1 MRQDNEEA
9 EGRSVQQPTEEVNEE
24 EGEEQLQDDSIS
36 RPVAEDTE
44 HHSTDPVAEETE
56 HHSTDNVQNQESK
69 TKKRK
74 TRGPTKMNKVAKN
87 PEEKVDVE
95 FTRLGEH
102 VGKGSVTLSSF
113 LGPLVREHVPY
124 TLEDWRYL
132 NEQTK
137 FAIWEGIQVLF

>member
-1 MRQDNEEA
+1 MRRKEKKE
-9 EGRSVQQPTEEVNEE
+9 
-24 EGEEQLQDDSIS
+24 LQDDSIS
-36 RPVAEDTE
+36 R
-44 HHSTDPVAEETE
+44 PVAEETE

-102 VGKGSVTLSSF
+102 VGKGSITLSSF

-137 FAIWEGIQVLF
+137 FAIWEEIQVLF

>member
-1 MRQDNEEA
+1 M
-9 EGRSVQQPTEEVNEE
+9 QQPTEEVNEE
-24 EGEEQLQDDSIS
+24 EGEEQLQDDSIY
-36 RPVAEDTE
+36 RPVAEETE
-44 HHSTDPVAEETE
+44 HHSTDPVAEETERHSTDPVAEETE

-102 VGKGSVTLSSF
+102 VGKGSVTLSPF
-113 LGPLVREHVPY
+113 LDH
-124 TLEDWRYL
+124 
-132 NEQTK
+132 
-137 FAIWEGIQVLF
+137 